1 MYENVTY
8 ADLKSLPKEQK
19 SEAWKELKSLYK
31 TQKELAD
38 KLGVSPN
45 LVYNM
50 ISRYVKEESAE
61 NEKETVLEV
70 LQKPKKA
77 GSRAKKRN
85 RKIQDAVPKSIPAV
99 SEARE
104 ESFAISIKKTVP
116 GEDAQCFLNGVGS
129 TLLKGQKY
137 AIEVKITEE

>member
-8 ADLKSLPKEQK
+8 ADLKNLPKEQK

-38 KLGVSPN
+38 KLGVTPN

-50 ISRYVKEESAE
+50 IARYVKEESSESEREA
-61 NEKETVLEV
+61 VLEV
-70 LQKPKKA
+70 VERPKKA
-77 GSRAKKRN
+77 RRRAKKQD
-85 RKIQDAVPKSIPAV
+85 RKIQDAAPESMPAV
-99 SEARE
+99 LGARE
-104 ESFAISIKKTVP
+104 ESFAISIKKTVS

>member
-70 LQKPKKA
+70 LKKPKKA
-77 GSRAKKRN
+77 GSMAKKRN
-85 RKIQDAVPKSIPAV
+85 RKIQDAVPESIPAV